1 MTRGEED
8 LTHILHGAE
17 VGAAEHVADSGW
29 LSCGDDEGLG
39 PAGVGAALTH
49 FPLADDQVGV
59 TEHLLLIIRV
69 QDFALAQIGCDS

>member
-8 LTHILHGAE
+8 LIHILHGAE

-39 PAGVGAALTH
+39 PAGVGAASPTFRLRMTRLGSLSTCSSSSGFRTLH
-49 FPLADDQVGV
+49 W
-59 TEHLLLIIRV
+59 RR
-69 QDFALAQIGCDS
+69 